1 MPNFRKAALLLAPLV
16 FFLLVACFGG
26 VKKTGKVVDYKPG
39 RVITKK
45 GFYQVGELPADW
57 YRIKLDLAAINFR
70 NDRYGSTI
78 STDSYCDQAYDDAP
92 LQALAGHLYAGLQ
105 DLKIKS
111 QEPMMLDQRG
121 ALRSSVSATLDG
133 VPVQIETVVIKKD
146 WCLFDFFLVGPPE
159 RVAGALSDFE
169 RFYNG
174 FAYVPEES

>member
-16 FFLLVACFGG
+16 LFLLIACFGG

-39 RVITKK
+39 RVLMKK
-45 GFYQVGELPADW
+45 GYYQVGEISPDW

-70 NDRYGSTI
+70 NDRYGSTL
-78 STDSYCDQAYDDAP
+78 STDSFCDQAYDDAP

-105 DLKIKS
+105 DIKIKS
-111 QEPMMLDQRG
+111 QKPMMLDQRA

-133 VPVQIETVVIKKD
+133 VPVQIETLVIKKD
-146 WCLFDFFLVGPPE
+146 WCLFDFYLVGPPD
-159 RVAGALSDFE
+159 RVAGAISDFE
-169 RFYNG
+169 RFYSG